1 MDLDGFFR
9 SPLMDAPAKMPA
21 VAGKKMP
28 NTSLKFSLR
37 GSCEPAAPCV
47 KCGSRFSVKVAQE
60 MPKTQQR
67 PGFRN
72 CLRANERDHR
82 AQSQKHSA
90 VHKLE
95 PVVCGQQF
103 PHNAGL
109 AVEIVQQRLNQA
121 GHVQCRVQHLANVE
135 DDAYGAAKFHPQTA
149 TDHIVRPAAL
159 DGPVGGDG
167 AHRQR
172 CEKINAVAHNQQQ
185 QRAQNAH
192 LAQNKAES
200 QEHQYRQHVEDRGKR
215 DPVHRVELVGLF
227 FRAGVRDRPVFGME
241 AAEIRH

>member
-1 MDLDGFFR
+1 
-9 SPLMDAPAKMPA
+9 MDAPAKMPA
-21 VAGKKMP
+21 
-28 NTSLKFSLR
+28 
-37 GSCEPAAPCV
+37 
-47 KCGSRFSVKVAQE
+47 
-60 MPKTQQR
+60 KTQQR

-185 QRAQNAH
+185 QSAQNAH